1 MVDSICR
8 PLSVRSCVER
18 GRWQVPVLGAGSP
31 PSDETRWP
39 SSIYNFQF
47 SISISIEL
55 NWNWKLKRQVA
66 GGRVMGA
73 GSPSSDETRWPSFSN
88 ACHSLHSLQL
98 PACFNPNSK
107 LTDSINCTTCSGFR
121 CYFGPKCHLLHPIIH
136 IGQAHNKF
144 PTCIQNLEG
153 ETQCI
158 FCQCQYKALLFTHRK

>member
-1 MVDSICR
+1 
-8 PLSVRSCVER
+8 
-18 GRWQVPVLGAGSP
+18 
-31 PSDETRWP
+31 
-39 SSIYNFQF
+39 
-47 SISISIEL
+47 
-55 NWNWKLKRQVA
+55 
-66 GGRVMGA
+66 MGA

-107 LTDSINCTTCSGFR
+107 LTDSINCTACSGFW

-158 FCQCQYKALLFTHRK
+158 FCQCQYKALLFTHREIKREIPLIIERSSHLHSFCKTYSCMSKSGIQLAASVLPNMDKLFLGRLWLTISFN